1 MKALT
6 FTLVAEPPERLD
18 MSPLTP
24 ERLAGIE
31 RRDIEKI
38 QIGMSKHGSKVGDIF
53 RVAGSDPLN
62 IVFEGGSGRLDR
74 VAQGMRNGSVRV
86 IGNAGAQAGR
96 AMRGGKLSIEGNA
109 GPHAGSG
116 MRGGRLEITGN
127 AGDHLGAPLA
137 GELAGMNGGVLI
149 VRGKAGAFAADRMRR
164 GLIAVLK
171 GSGDNAGSRMIA
183 GTLVVAGG
191 IGEMPGYLMRRGS
204 ILLDRAP
211 GRMSPSFVECGAPE
225 SVFAA
230 IIDRHLIAE
239 GILKRPL
246 LGSAPR
252 KYGGD
257 NAVLGMGEVLF
268 PH

>member
-1 MKALT
+1 VKALT

-18 MSPLTP
+18 LSPLTP
-24 ERLAGIE
+24 ERLAGLE

-38 QIGMSKHGSKVGDIF
+38 PLGMSKLGSTVGDVF
-53 RVAGSDPLN
+53 RIAGGNPAE
-62 IVFEGGSGRLDR
+62 IVFEGGSPRFDR
-74 VAQGMRNGSVRV
+74 IAETMQGGSIRV
-86 IGNAGAQAGR
+86 VGDAGAQAGR
-96 AMRGGKLSIEGNA
+96 AMRGGTLTIEGNA

-127 AGDHLGAPLA
+127 AGDHLGAPLT
-137 GELAGMNGGVLI
+137 GEMAGMNGGLLI
-149 VRGKAGAFAADRMRR
+149 VKGRAGASTADRMRR

-171 GSGDNAGSRMIA
+171 GVGDHAGSRMIA

-191 IGEMPGYLMRRGS
+191 VGDMPGYLMRRGS

-211 GRMSPSFVECGAPE
+211 KSLSPSFVECGAPD
-225 SVFAA
+225 SVFAS

-239 GILKRPL
+239 GILRRPL

-257 NAVLGMGEVLF
+257 NAVLGLGEILF